1 MWGHDVRTQL
11 LRALL
16 LDWLGQLLIFVGLI
30 PGPGSLGFH
39 IDWPNLIEVQGHW
52 LLFCFLLYPLL
63 GWLFGSYT
71 VLRWRRLAFPLLI
84 QRLLITATVTL
95 IVVAITRWIFNPGEE
110 VWLVQQQ
117 VQIVWLGALVIWS
130 LLIRIVLRR
139 GLLFPDAPRLILL
152 ASDEERMEILQ
163 AWVRMEPRQTLES
176 ISFLGLEQLLKE
188 RPAMPLLVALSPS
201 SRRDSFFSDLIER
214 LEMLDPRFVQTISV
228 ISLFESQ
235 QERIPP
241 VLLAD
246 SGLLF
251 DELPWADPFSVQV
264 QLKRLADL
272 LVAALL
278 LLLTAPFVGLV
289 AMLIWLEDRGPVF
302 YSQRRSGW
310 LGRPFTVH
318 KLRTMRVQHKAVPVL
333 WTQPGD
339 QRITMIG
346 KWLRRLRLDE
356 LPQLLNVLKG
366 EMSLIGPR
374 PERPELER
382 QLELSI
388 PSYRK
393 RHWMRPG
400 LSGWAQV
407 CAPYASSI
415 EDSDLKLSYDLYYL
429 RHFSTWLDLII
440 LFRTIKT
447 VLKAT
452 GR

>member
-1 MWGHDVRTQL
+1 
-11 LRALL
+11 
-16 LDWLGQLLIFVGLI
+16 
-30 PGPGSLGFH
+30 
-39 IDWPNLIEVQGHW
+39 
-52 LLFCFLLYPLL
+52 
-63 GWLFGSYT
+63 
-71 VLRWRRLAFPLLI
+71 
-84 QRLLITATVTL
+84 
-95 IVVAITRWIFNPGEE
+95 
-110 VWLVQQQ
+110 
-117 VQIVWLGALVIWS
+117 
-130 LLIRIVLRR
+130 
-139 GLLFPDAPRLILL
+139 
-152 ASDEERMEILQ
+152 
-163 AWVRMEPRQTLES
+163 
-176 ISFLGLEQLLKE
+176 
-188 RPAMPLLVALSPS
+188 
-201 SRRDSFFSDLIER
+201 
-214 LEMLDPRFVQTISV
+214 
-228 ISLFESQ
+228 
-235 QERIPP
+235 
-241 VLLAD
+241 
-246 SGLLF
+246 
-251 DELPWADPFSVQV
+251 
-264 QLKRLADL
+264 
-272 LVAALL
+272 
-278 LLLTAPFVGLV
+278 
-289 AMLIWLEDRGPVF
+289 MLIWLEDRGPVF